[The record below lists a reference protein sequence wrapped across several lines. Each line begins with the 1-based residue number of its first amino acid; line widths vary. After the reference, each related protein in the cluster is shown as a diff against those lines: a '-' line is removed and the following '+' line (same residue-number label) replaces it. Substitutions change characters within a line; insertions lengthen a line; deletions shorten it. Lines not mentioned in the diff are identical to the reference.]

1 MAGIEFAD
9 VARLLDCKT
18 FAEAE
23 GLRMRGGRAVC
34 PFHAGADGYNLAF
47 KPSGRCHCYRCHKTA
62 DVVQLASAVWHT
74 NQRDAAQEL
83 NARFKLGL
91 TGESMT
97 PAERDRREQARK
109 EARDLQQ
116 RIKQA
121 EAQEWSAAC
130 DAERAAQAAI
140 ERFTE
145 ADADT
150 PAFDQALTRLCAAQL
165 RCEVLQAARAG
176 R

>member
-1 MAGIEFAD
+1 MAGIEFRD
-9 VARLLDCKT
+9 VARLVSCRDV
-18 FAEAE
+18 AEAE
-23 GLRMRGGRAVC
+23 GLQIRHNRIAC
-34 PFHAGADGYNLAF
+34 PFHNGTGYNFALYDDGRGHCFVCGRDADSVALA
-47 KPSGRCHCYRCHKTA
+47 A
-62 DVVQLASAVWHT
+62 AVWHT
-74 NQRDAAQEL
+74 NQRDAAVEM
-83 NARFKLGL
+83 NARFRLGL